1 MLGIRRN
8 SSFGFRQCGQR
19 QISSQQRASNDE
31 LRDKVPMSWLDD
43 LRSVDFNEPAEW
55 PSWFV
60 VVVSLLGSAAL
71 IFGGWQ
77 FLLRDQRLILDSEQ
91 AYEAELRQTFTYKKG
106 MVVNLPAY
114 RAQMVEIEEMLAELV
129 QQLPDSSEVPSL
141 LIAITEA
148 GARRGLEFVVFDPQE
163 EELGDFYSTLPI
175 LMEVRG
181 GYHQLANFISDLAQ
195 MPRIVTVGD
204 MEITADEEGT
214 LTSSLVVKTYSYLS
228 GGV

>member
-1 MLGIRRN
+1 MLVIRRN
-8 SSFGFRQCGQR
+8 SNCGFRRYGQR
-19 QISSQQRASNDE
+19 QINSHQRTRNDE
-31 LRDKVPMSWLDD
+31 LLGKALMSWLDD
-43 LRSVDFNEPAEW
+43 LRGLDINDPAEW
-55 PSWFV
+55 PPWFV
-60 VVVSLLGSAAL
+60 VVVSLLVCVAL
-71 IFGGWQ
+71 IAGGWQ
-77 FLLRDQRLILDSEQ
+77 FLIRDQRLRLEHER
-91 AYEAELRQTFTYKKG
+91 AHETELRQTFTIKKG

-114 RAQMVEIEEMLAELV
+114 QAQMVEIETMLADLV

-163 EELGDFYSTLPI
+163 QELGDFYSTLPI
-175 LMEVRG
+175 LMEVKG

-204 MEITADEEGT
+204 MEITADEAGV

-228 GGV
+228 EGV

>member
-1 MLGIRRN
+1 
-8 SSFGFRQCGQR
+8 
-19 QISSQQRASNDE
+19 
-31 LRDKVPMSWLDD
+31 MSWLDD
-43 LRSVDFNEPAEW
+43 LRGVDINDPAEW
-55 PSWFV
+55 PPWFV
-60 VVVSLLGSAAL
+60 VVVSLLVCAAL
-71 IFGGWQ
+71 IGGGWQ
-77 FLLRDQRLILDSEQ
+77 FLIRDQRLSLEYEQ
-91 AYEAELRQTFTYKKG
+91 DHETELRRTFTIKKG

-114 RAQMVEIEEMLAELV
+114 RAQMVEIETMLAELV

-163 EELGDFYSTLPI
+163 QELGDFYSTLPI

-204 MEITADEEGT
+204 MEITADEAGV

-228 GGV
+228 GGL

>member
-1 MLGIRRN
+1 
-8 SSFGFRQCGQR
+8 
-19 QISSQQRASNDE
+19 
-31 LRDKVPMSWLDD
+31 MSWLAD
-43 LRSVDFNEPAEW
+43 LRGVDINDPAEW
-55 PSWFV
+55 PAWFV
-60 VVVSLLGSAAL
+60 VVVSLLVCMAL
-71 IFGGWQ
+71 IAGGWQ
-77 FLLRDQRLILDSEQ
+77 FLIRDQRLRLEHER
-91 AYEAELRQTFTYKKG
+91 AHETELRQTFTIKKG

-114 RAQMVEIEEMLAELV
+114 RAQMVEIETMLADLV

-163 EELGDFYSTLPI
+163 QELGDFYSTLPI
-175 LMEVRG
+175 LMEVKG

-204 MEITADEEGT
+204 MEITADEAGV

-228 GGV
+228 EGV

>member
-1 MLGIRRN
+1 MR
-8 SSFGFRQCGQR
+8 
-19 QISSQQRASNDE
+19 
-31 LRDKVPMSWLDD
+31 WLDV
-43 LRSVDFNEPAEW
+43 LRGVDINDPAEW
-55 PSWFV
+55 PPWFV
-60 VVVSLLGSAAL
+60 VVVSFLVCAVL
-71 IFGGWQ
+71 IAGGWQ
-77 FLLRDQRLILDSEQ
+77 FLIRDQRLSLEHER
-91 AYEAELRQTFTYKKG
+91 AHEVELRQTFTIKKG

-114 RAQMVEIEEMLAELV
+114 QAQMVEIETMLADLV

-163 EELGDFYSTLPI
+163 QELGDFYSTLPI
-175 LMEVRG
+175 LMEVKG

-204 MEITADEEGT
+204 MEITADEAGV

-228 GGV
+228 GGL

>member
-1 MLGIRRN
+1 
-8 SSFGFRQCGQR
+8 
-19 QISSQQRASNDE
+19 
-31 LRDKVPMSWLDD
+31 MSWLAD
-43 LRSVDFNEPAEW
+43 LRGVDINDPAEW
-55 PSWFV
+55 PPWFV
-60 VVVSLLGSAAL
+60 VVVSLLVCVAL
-71 IFGGWQ
+71 IVGGWQ
-77 FLLRDQRLILDSEQ
+77 FLIRDQRLSLEYERAD
-91 AYEAELRQTFTYKKG
+91 EAELRRTFTIKKG

-114 RAQMVEIEEMLAELV
+114 QAQMVEIETMLADLV

-163 EELGDFYSTLPI
+163 QELGDFYSTLPI
-175 LMEVRG
+175 LMEVKG

-204 MEITADEEGT
+204 MEITADEAGV

-228 GGV
+228 GGL

>member
-1 MLGIRRN
+1 MLGK
-8 SSFGFRQCGQR
+8 
-19 QISSQQRASNDE
+19 A
-31 LRDKVPMSWLDD
+31 LMSWLDD
-43 LRSVDFNEPAEW
+43 LRGVDINDPAEW
-55 PSWFV
+55 PPWFV
-60 VVVSLLGSAAL
+60 VVVSLLVCAAL
-71 IFGGWQ
+71 IGGGWQ
-77 FLLRDQRLILDSEQ
+77 FLIRDQRLSLEYEQ
-91 AYEAELRQTFTYKKG
+91 DHETELRRTFTIKKG

-114 RAQMVEIEEMLAELV
+114 RAQMVEIETMLAELV

-163 EELGDFYSTLPI
+163 QELGDFYSTLPI

-204 MEITADEEGT
+204 MEITADEAGV

-228 GGV
+228 GGL

>member
-1 MLGIRRN
+1 
-8 SSFGFRQCGQR
+8 
-19 QISSQQRASNDE
+19 
-31 LRDKVPMSWLDD
+31 MSWLDD
-43 LRSVDFNEPAEW
+43 LRGVDINDPAEW
-55 PSWFV
+55 PPWFV
-60 VVVSLLGSAAL
+60 VVVSFLVCAVL
-71 IFGGWQ
+71 IAGGWQ
-77 FLLRDQRLILDSEQ
+77 FLIRDQRLSLEHER
-91 AYEAELRQTFTYKKG
+91 AHEVELRQTFTIKKG

-114 RAQMVEIEEMLAELV
+114 QAQMVEIETMLADLV

-163 EELGDFYSTLPI
+163 QELGDFYSTLPI
-175 LMEVRG
+175 LMEVKG

-204 MEITADEEGT
+204 MEITADEAGV

-228 GGV
+228 GGL